1 MWQKIKVGQI
11 REWWEKLCVITLDDN
26 GTYHVI
32 FQNGETGH
40 VPVRQTFLFS
50 ETIAEYPT
58 WQEAVN
64 SPEFRGEKKEQS
76 DESI

>member
-1 MWQKIKVGQI
+1 MSKIKVGQI

-50 ETIAEYPT
+50 
-58 WQEAVN
+58 
-64 SPEFRGEKKEQS
+64 
-76 DESI
+76 